1 MNVTW
6 HDSAMAPHSRY
17 PSSHSSPCSWVSLA
31 RLEAAL
37 TASRRTT
44 VPGSMLV
51 LVLVLGRCCD

>member
-1 MNVTW
+1 
-6 HDSAMAPHSRY
+6 MAPHSRY

-37 TASRRTT
+37 TASKRTT

-51 LVLVLGRCCD
+51 LVLVLVLVLGRCCD

>member
-1 MNVTW
+1 
-6 HDSAMAPHSRY
+6 MAPHSRY

-44 VPGSMLV
+44 VPGPGSMLV
-51 LVLVLGRCCD
+51 LVLVLVLERCCD

>member
-1 MNVTW
+1 
-6 HDSAMAPHSRY
+6 MAPHSRY

-44 VPGSMLV
+44 VPGPGSMLV
-51 LVLVLGRCCD
+51 LVLVLVLVLWRCCD

>member
-1 MNVTW
+1 
-6 HDSAMAPHSRY
+6 MAPHSRY

-44 VPGSMLV
+44 VGSMLVLVLV